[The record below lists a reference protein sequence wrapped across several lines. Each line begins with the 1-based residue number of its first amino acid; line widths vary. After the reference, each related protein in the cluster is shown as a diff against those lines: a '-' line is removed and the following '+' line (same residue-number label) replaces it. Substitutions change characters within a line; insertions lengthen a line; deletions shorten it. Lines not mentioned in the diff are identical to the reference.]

1 MERTRSLA
9 VVALVLTVTT
19 GGVTAFWTPTAGA
32 SHQTIAI
39 SSPEGAYFVGQA
51 VNLSGTANESVAEVA
66 VYAQSGGD
74 WQLLD
79 VNQNGQFGAD
89 DAVAVDESG
98 NWSVRNLV
106 LSNANRMLSYP
117 GNYRLGVVN
126 ASAVGGNDSLPASIA
141 PEQFVETESGQTLV
155 RVNRARLRGS
165 FRTTD
170 GQLAT
175 STAEVTVRG
184 TARGGRDLLVLL
196 VDSRGRVATDRIQV
210 PRGNGSFDVDVPL
223 RTDDGQILAEG
234 PVRAYVLALGRD
246 DRAGDGRLPD
256 GTNATLDAL
265 AAYVGD
271 HPARLD
277 AEQVSERFLGQ
288 TTEESGSDDLLI
300 SEQFEYVEPT
310 TRITTVAQESQF
322 GPEGIYGIPT
332 GERMVVAGH
341 TNLLPDDNTIRV
353 AAIDGP
359 SASRFP
365 DLWTHDWNADGT
377 WSVSLDTT
385 GLEPGVYT
393 LTVEADG
400 ETDDTVSFRLLPSST
415 NVTAD

>member
-1 MERTRSLA
+1 MERTRSL
-9 VVALVLTVTT
+9 VVVTLVLAVTT
-19 GGVTAFWTPTAGA
+19 GGIAAFRTPTAGA
-32 SHQTIAI
+32 STPTIAI
-39 SSPEGAYFVGQA
+39 TSPEGAYFVGQA
-51 VNLSGTANESVAEVA
+51 VNLTGTANESVEEVA

-79 VNQNGQFGAD
+79 VNANGQFGSD
-89 DAVAVDESG
+89 DAVAVDETG

-126 ASAVGGNDSLPASIA
+126 ASAVGGNDSLPASIDPA
-141 PEQFVETESGQTLV
+141 EFVETESSQTLV

-165 FRTTD
+165 FLTTD

-175 STAEVTVRG
+175 SAAEVTVRG
-184 TARGGRDLLVLL
+184 TARGGRELLVLL
-196 VDSRGRVATDRIQV
+196 VDSRGRVATEQVQV

-223 RTDDGQILAEG
+223 RTDDGRIVAEG
-234 PVRAYVLALGRD
+234 PVQAYVLALGRD

-265 AAYVGD
+265 AAYVGA
-271 HPARLD
+271 HSASLD
-277 AEQVSERFLGQ
+277 ARQVSERFLAQ
-288 TTEESGSDDLLI
+288 TTREAGSDDLLI

-332 GERMVVAGH
+332 GERMVVAGD
-341 TNLLPDDNTIRV
+341 TNLLPDDNNIRV
-353 AAIDGP
+353 RAIDGP

-365 DLWTHDWNADGT
+365 DLWTQDWNTDGT
-377 WSVSLDTT
+377 WSVSFDTT
-385 GLEPGVYT
+385 GLEPGIYT

-400 ETDDTVSFRLLPSST
+400 ETDDTVAFRVLPSST